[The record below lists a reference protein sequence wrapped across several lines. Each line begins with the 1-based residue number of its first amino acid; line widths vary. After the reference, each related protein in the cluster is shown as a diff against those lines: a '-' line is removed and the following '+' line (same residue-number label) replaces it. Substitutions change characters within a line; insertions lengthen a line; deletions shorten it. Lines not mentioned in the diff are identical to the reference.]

1 MRILSK
7 QRGVTLVELM
17 VGMVI
22 GLFILGATASVYLAN
37 REAYRTADIAS
48 RLQENGRIAL
58 RVITED
64 LQMAGFMGNSV
75 VAGRIDGRSGTPT
88 TLPLAAND
96 CANYWYLN
104 LATRIEM
111 SNDAIMYG
119 GTCMQNRDYLATTD
133 IVAVKRAAMGLIST
147 AQLPDH
153 ADWTLLRTDLS
164 RGAFFL
170 GGTTPPASFVTDPDI
185 TVDRRWLAHVYF
197 VAREEGESPALRRLR
212 LGSGPQLRL
221 DSFLVPG
228 VQDLQVQ
235 FGIDADKDGVAES
248 FVEPGSEGS
257 AEIVAARVWILMQS
271 ETLEPDFDDSATY
284 VYAGKSYTPGDGSP
298 IETGANPEQYRRM
311 LLSATVALRN
321 GI

>member
-1 MRILSK
+1 MSTISK

-58 RVITED
+58 RVIAED

-75 VAGRIDGRSGTPT
+75 TAARIDGRLGTST

-96 CANYWYLN
+96 CADYWYLD
-104 LATRIEM
+104 LANRIEV
-111 SNDAIMYG
+111 SNDAIRYG
-119 GTCMQNRDYLATTD
+119 GTCMQGRDYLATTD
-133 IVAVKRAAMGLIST
+133 IVAVKRAAMGSIST
-147 AQLPDH
+147 TELADH
-153 ADWTLLRTDLS
+153 TDWTLLRTDLS

-170 GGTTPPASFVTDPDI
+170 GGATEPADFVNDLDV

-197 VAREEGESPALRRLR
+197 IAREANQGPALRRLR

-221 DSFLVPG
+221 DSFAVPG
-228 VQDLQVQ
+228 VQDLQLQ
-235 FGIDADKDGVAES
+235 FGIDTDNDGVAES
-248 FVEPGSEGS
+248 FVDPGSEGS
-257 AEIVAARVWILMQS
+257 AEVVAARVWVLMQS
-271 ETLEPDFDDSATY
+271 ETREPDFDDSATY
-284 VYAGKSYTPGDGSP
+284 VYAGKSYTPGDGSVT
-298 IETGANPEQYRRM
+298 EMVTNPEQYRRM
-311 LLSATVALRN
+311 LLSTTIAFRN